1 MYLYVL
7 PNLKIFWFYLI
18 SEVDGHKGV
27 YKDCNPLHM
36 DEQCVKETLPEF
48 GVESE
53 VCFCNTDLCNSSTS
67 IVGNYAIFGTMM
79 IFFFL

>member
-1 MYLYVL
+1 MDIKVFIKIVL
-7 PNLKIFWFYLI
+7 IPYI
-18 SEVDGHKGV
+18 
-27 YKDCNPLHM
+27 